1 MDTDNQTW
9 EEFTVS
15 YFSDNDD
22 DDARHVIHQ
31 CSTSPIARCLLQ
43 NKVFWG
49 PLCEFRHIC
58 QPPTI
63 TSFVKYC
70 IDFGPEY
77 MFSLDIDRKDFY
89 EFLATALASLPG
101 IGDVI
106 SCCDLQHGVQISE
119 EDCKGEA
126 PEHHILNMDDEHLTD
141 CEIKAFCQLFPF
153 MKHLKTLVLSCS
165 DFSPEGALHLAR
177 NLAFLTSLEELDLT
191 ENKIGD
197 DGFANIIPHIRH
209 IYNFEVADSV
219 VSVNPGLQICSR
231 HTCRFLPSFSLKLNC
246 TRLSDV
252 GMAELTVHARSLRHV
267 TELDLGRNGI
277 SDDGAAALANSFCH
291 LTRLRVLI
299 LYINNILSNGALSLS
314 MGLRFLQHLRVLSLG
329 ANNIDDKGVT
339 ELARQFVYI
348 CNIEVLKLDHTGMT
362 HKGVIAIAAQVHHIP
377 RLKQLN
383 LGKNR
388 IGDLGVRALT
398 EVFPSLR
405 HLQELFLWDCGIT
418 SSGAEDITNRMTHL
432 VQLRELQLAHNDITL
447 DSLQLL
453 VSGFLSTPWLSK
465 VDLRGVRASEL
476 GTQAEGMFYSFVES
490 LEGSV
495 GLYSGY
501 RRLEDELRWGT
512 EDEDANYRRYR
523 LGSGN
528 NTKIVTDRLSILF
541 SVRLEN

>member
-1 MDTDNQTW
+1 MDEDDQTW
-9 EEFTVS
+9 EEFAVA
-15 YFSDNDD
+15 YFSGSDA

-49 PLCEFRHIC
+49 ALCEFRHIC

-77 MFSLDIDRKDFY
+77 IFSLEIDRKDFY

-106 SCCDLQHGVQISE
+106 SECTKDGAQTLE
-119 EDCKGEA
+119 EERTA

-141 CEIKAFCQLFPF
+141 CEVKAFCQLFPY

-165 DFSPEGALHLAR
+165 DFSADGVLHLAQ

-197 DGFANIIPHIRH
+197 NGLSNIIPYIRH
-209 IYNFEVADSV
+209 IYNLEVAASV
-219 VSVNPGLQICSR
+219 VSVNPGLQFCSR
-231 HTCRFLPSFSLKLNC
+231 QVALPSFSLKLNC

-252 GMAELTVHARSLRHV
+252 GVAAMAVHARTLRHV
-267 TELDLGRNGI
+267 TELDLGRNCIG
-277 SDDGAAALANSFCH
+277 DDGAAALANSFCH
-291 LTRLRVLI
+291 LCRLRVLI
-299 LYINNILSNGALSLS
+299 LYINNICSKGAVAISK
-314 MGLRFLQHLRVLSLG
+314 GLRFLRCLRVLSLG
-329 ANNIDDKGVT
+329 ANNIGDRGVT
-339 ELARQFVYI
+339 ELTLQFVHI
-348 CNIEVLKLDHTGMT
+348 SSMEVLKLDHTMMT
-362 HKGVIAIAAQVHHIP
+362 HKGVIAIAAQLYHMP
-377 RLKQLN
+377 RLKQLD
-383 LGKNR
+383 LGKNK
-388 IGDLGVRALT
+388 IGDLGARALA
-398 EVFPSLR
+398 EVFPRLR
-405 HLQELFLWDCGIT
+405 RLQHLFLWDCGIT
-418 SSGAEDITNRMTHL
+418 SSGAEDISNRMVHL
-432 VQLRELQLAHNDITL
+432 VQLRELQLAHNDIAL
-447 DSLQLL
+447 ESLQLL
-453 VSGFLSTPWLSK
+453 VPGFLATPSLSK
-465 VDLRGVRASEL
+465 VDLRGVRTSEL

-501 RRLEDELRWGT
+501 RGQEDGLRWQT
-512 EDEDANYRRYR
+512 EDEDLDYRRYR
-523 LGSGN
+523 LGDGA

-541 SVRLEN
+541 SLRLDD